1 MVEGN
6 LFMKGFRISGHK
18 ICIFGEASG
27 FLIDLTTSGT
37 TFFRGGR
44 SWGRWAK
51 PVVCIGGRGITASA
65 FLHQPNTNNS
75 RNRNRSSDL
84 CSEFAIC

>member
-18 ICIFGEASG
+18 ICILGEASG
-27 FLIDLTTSGT
+27 FFLIDLTTSGT

-51 PVVCIGGRGITASA
+51 PIVCIGGRGMTA
-65 FLHQPNTNNS
+65 FLRQPNTNNS
-75 RNRNRSSDL
+75 KNRNRSSDL
-84 CSEFAIC
+84 YSEFAMC